1 MAAFALLMV
10 VISPLLTLAAN
21 QIKGLDDAILFL
33 MHWPGADTSLLE
45 SPDYEKLVM
54 MSSNNEQYQCLVPIN
69 YGNKDESSETYTGPS
84 AFTLL
89 LPLFRKQ
96 LCVLRLDSYWT
107 YELCHGLHLKQYR
120 EEREGKTA
128 RLHEYTLGMFSLESF
143 PELMEKHDAENLRSN
158 IPTTKI
164 EGLNMPY
171 FMVNYT
177 SGTICD
183 LTGRPRLSHVLFV
196 CYEEGHHEIYSIK
209 ETYTCE
215 YEIIVLSPYLCQ
227 HPSYRPQDLPQTSLH
242 CVPMNDSPKRPRNL
256 LRIEAESLKLR
267 SDGAV
272 LAGDTSSGSV
282 KLEVVEGADT
292 PSGTSTTSEP
302 RPKLSLFPPQ
312 PAIDRKL
319 VEDFLSG
326 EYCLHGGSG
335 WWKYE
340 FCYGRKVEQYH
351 EDREGYKIIILLGAF
366 NLEEHRKWVEKNPE
380 KSYKP
385 GKRHVSHLYSGGT
398 MCDLT
403 GKPRQVEVK
412 LKCKESNSPSSVTLY
427 LLEPQT
433 CEYTLG
439 VETSL
444 ICPLLQHAD
453 ELGLF
458 TLATG
463 LEDSQDTVSSPSLNE
478 DTDQQHEHTKQFAPH
493 KGVIHKVDDEDYEYD
508 DKDDEE

>member
-33 MHWPGADTSLLE
+33 MHWPGADTSLLVSADTSLLE

-326 EYCLHGGSG
+326 EYCLHGWTSMYTKYHILKMYHYESAYFAKRMFMVFHTKEATRASPKLSLFPPQPAIDRKLVEDFLSGEYCLHGGSG

-366 NLEEHRKWVEKNPE
+366 NLEEHRKWVEKT
-380 KSYKP
+380 P
-385 GKRHVSHLYSGGT
+385 GEGQQG
-398 MCDLT
+398 
-403 GKPRQVEVK
+403 
-412 LKCKESNSPSSVTLY
+412 
-427 LLEPQT
+427 
-433 CEYTLG
+433 
-439 VETSL
+439 
-444 ICPLLQHAD
+444 
-453 ELGLF
+453 
-458 TLATG
+458 TG
-463 LEDSQDTVSSPSLNE
+463 LQLDEKLITSYLKVYEISKVVRMKVNE
-478 DTDQQHEHTKQFAPH
+478 K
-493 KGVIHKVDDEDYEYD
+493 
-508 DKDDEE
+508 